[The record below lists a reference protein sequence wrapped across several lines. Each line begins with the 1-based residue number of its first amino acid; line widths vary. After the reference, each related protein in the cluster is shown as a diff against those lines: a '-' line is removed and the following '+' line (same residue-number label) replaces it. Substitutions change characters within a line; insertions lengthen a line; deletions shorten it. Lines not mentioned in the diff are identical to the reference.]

1 MACKSPSHVWNGHET
16 RGAQATSR
24 MNTRLAVLNQ
34 KWIHIKPLGVLTE
47 RIELDPEGGIS
58 SGYLTSVY
66 M

>member
-1 MACKSPSHVWNGHET
+1 MVCKSPSDVWNGHET

-47 RIELDPEGGIS
+47 RIELEVFPVA
-58 SGYLTSVY
+58 T
-66 M
+66 